1 MWSDI
6 LVIAGFVVVWY
17 ALMRYLLP
25 ALGIPTCMSGACQL
39 KKPVKKGSEPHAQS
53 K

>member
-6 LVIAGFVVVWY
+6 LVIAGFIVFWY
-17 ALMRYLLP
+17 ILMRYLLP

-39 KKPVKKGSEPHAQS
+39 NKTEKKGSKSNAQS
-53 K
+53 E

>member
-6 LVIAGFVVVWY
+6 LFIAGFIAFWFV
-17 ALMRYLLP
+17 LMRYLLP

-39 KKPVKKGSEPHAQS
+39 KKPVEKGNGSNAQS